1 MKVFKKP
8 SYTKLLVI
16 LFVIAQLGVIVW
28 YAANR
33 SSGNQLVVAEA
44 SQKIYVAVE
53 EDGKIAVV
61 NPDNQAVKYIDLSQ
75 TVNGMDTHYAPHN
88 VQVAPDGRTV
98 WVTGNVAGEHQ
109 HGSAPTKHLKKI
121 ASTLSPFQKVLAH
134 GDEEESMPAQG
145 SSSSDMTGPAQDEVI
160 VIDAAT
166 DKIIKRIGMGQGL
179 HLAHVALTLDSQFA
193 FVTAQEKDL
202 IFKIS
207 GSTYDVEQQYSVKV
221 SSGPHGLRV
230 TPDSSTV
237 YIANSTG
244 KSLGV
249 LDIASGSLSYIHLEG
264 QAVQTGVT
272 PDGKYVVAS
281 IYDTKSLAV
290 YSPATKKLSYVKL
303 PTESRGPIQMYP
315 TPDSRYVY
323 LADQGYYFDQPT
335 GSNVYKIDLAD
346 LKVVTTIKS
355 GQAPHGVVVSKDG
368 QRTYVTNL
376 LGGNVSIIDN
386 SKDMEISTVKVGG
399 QPNGISIWTKGA
411 GGTP

>member
-28 YAANR
+28 YATNR

-53 EDGKIAVV
+53 EDGKIAVI

-166 DKIIKRIGMGQGL
+166 DKIIKRIG
-179 HLAHVALTLDSQFA
+179 
-193 FVTAQEKDL
+193 
-202 IFKIS
+202 
-207 GSTYDVEQQYSVKV
+207 
-221 SSGPHGLRV
+221 
-230 TPDSSTV
+230 
-237 YIANSTG
+237 
-244 KSLGV
+244 
-249 LDIASGSLSYIHLEG
+249 
-264 QAVQTGVT
+264 
-272 PDGKYVVAS
+272 
-281 IYDTKSLAV
+281 
-290 YSPATKKLSYVKL
+290 
-303 PTESRGPIQMYP
+303 
-315 TPDSRYVY
+315 
-323 LADQGYYFDQPT
+323 
-335 GSNVYKIDLAD
+335 
-346 LKVVTTIKS
+346 
-355 GQAPHGVVVSKDG
+355 
-368 QRTYVTNL
+368 
-376 LGGNVSIIDN
+376 
-386 SKDMEISTVKVGG
+386 
-399 QPNGISIWTKGA
+399 
-411 GGTP
+411 

>member
-1 MKVFKKP
+1 MRFLKKL

-16 LFVIAQLGVIVW
+16 LYVVAQLGVIVW

-33 SSGNQLVVAEA
+33 LSSNEPLAVEA
-44 SQKIYVAVE
+44 SQKVYAAVE
-53 EDGKIAVV
+53 EDGKIAVI
-61 NPDNQAVKYIDLSQ
+61 NPENQAVKYIDLSQ
-75 TVNGMDTHYAPHN
+75 TVNGTDTHYAPHN

-98 WVTGNVAGEHQ
+98 WVTGNAAGEHQ
-109 HGSAPTKHLKKI
+109 HGTSPLNRLKNL
-121 ASTLSPFQKVLAH
+121 AGQLSLFKKVLAH
-134 GDEEESMPAQG
+134 GDEEAMPAQDD
-145 SSSSDMTGPAQDEVI
+145 SPMSASGPVQDEVI

-166 DKIIKRIGMGQGL
+166 DKIIKRIGLGQGL

-202 IFKIS
+202 IFKIN
-207 GSTYDVEQQYSVKV
+207 GSTYGVEQQYSVKAG
-221 SSGPHGLRV
+221 SGPHGLRV
-230 TPDSSTV
+230 APDSVAV

-249 LDIASGSLSYIHLEG
+249 LDIASGSLSYIPLEG

-272 PDGKYVVAS
+272 ADGKYVVAS
-281 IYDTKSLAV
+281 IYDTKSLAL

-303 PTESRGPIQMYP
+303 PTESNGPIQMYP

-335 GSNVYKIDLAD
+335 GSSVYKIDLTE
-346 LKVVTTIKS
+346 LKVVTTIET

-368 QRTYVTNL
+368 RRAYVTNL
-376 LGGNVSIIDN
+376 QDGNVSAIDT
-386 SKDMEISTVKVGG
+386 SRDIVVWSVKVGG
-399 QPNGISIWTKGA
+399 QPNGISIWTRGA

>member
-44 SQKIYVAVE
+44 SQKVYAAVE
-53 EDGKIAVV
+53 EDGKIAVI
-61 NPDNQAVKYIDLSQ
+61 NPENQAVKYIDLSQ
-75 TVNGMDTHYAPHN
+75 TVNGTDTHYAPHN

-98 WVTGNVAGEHQ
+98 WVTGNAAGEHQ
-109 HGSAPTKHLKKI
+109 HGTSPLNRLKNL
-121 ASTLSPFQKVLAH
+121 AGQLSLFKKVLAH
-134 GDEEESMPAQG
+134 GDEEAMPAQDD
-145 SSSSDMTGPAQDEVI
+145 SPMRASGPVQDEVI
-160 VIDAAT
+160 VIDAST
-166 DKIIKRIGMGQGL
+166 DKIIKRIGLGQGL

-202 IFKIS
+202 IFKIN
-207 GSTYDVEQQYSVKV
+207 GSTYGVEQQYSVKAG
-221 SSGPHGLRV
+221 SGPHGLRV
-230 TPDSSTV
+230 APDSVAV

-249 LDIASGSLSYIHLEG
+249 LDIASGSLSYIPLEG

-272 PDGKYVVAS
+272 ADGKYVVAS

-290 YSPATKKLSYVKL
+290 DSPAAKKLSYLNL
-303 PTESRGPIQMYP
+303 PAESKGPIQMYP

-323 LADQGYYFDQPT
+323 LADQGYYFNQPT
-335 GSNVYKIDLAD
+335 SSSVYKIDLVE
-346 LKVVTTIKS
+346 LKVVTTIKT
-355 GQAPHGVVVSKDG
+355 GQAPHGVAGSKDG
-368 QRTYVTNL
+368 RRAYVTNL
-376 LGGNVSIIDN
+376 QDGNVSAIDT
-386 SKDMEISTVKVGG
+386 SRDIVVWSVKVGA
-399 QPNGISIWTKGA
+399 QPNGISIWTEGA

>member
-61 NPDNQAVKYIDLSQ
+61 NSDNQAVKYIDLSQ

-98 WVTGNVAGEHQ
+98 WVTGNAAGEHQ
-109 HGSAPTKHLKKI
+109 HGSSLLPRLKNLAI
-121 ASTLSPFQKVLAH
+121 ELSPFKRVLAH
-134 GDEEESMPAQG
+134 GDEEAMPAQNE
-145 SSSSDMTGPAQDEVI
+145 SPMSASGPVQDEVI

-249 LDIASGSLSYIHLEG
+249 LDIASGSLLYISLEG

-272 PDGKYVVAS
+272 ADGKYVVAS
-281 IYDTKSLAV
+281 IYDTKSLAL
-290 YSPATKKLSYVKL
+290 YIPATKKLSYLKL
-303 PTESRGPIQMYP
+303 PTESKGPIQMYP

-335 GSNVYKIDLAD
+335 GSSVYKIDLAE

-368 QRTYVTNL
+368 RRSYVTNL
-376 LGGNVSIIDN
+376 LDGTVSSIDT
-386 SKDMEISTVKVGG
+386 SRDIVVWTVKVGG
-399 QPNGISIWTKGA
+399 QPNGISIWTEGA

>member
-109 HGSAPTKHLKKI
+109 HGS
-121 ASTLSPFQKVLAH
+121 SP
-134 GDEEESMPAQG
+134 
-145 SSSSDMTGPAQDEVI
+145 DMTGPAQDEVI

-244 KSLGV
+244 KSLAV
-249 LDIASGSLSYIHLEG
+249 LDIASGSLSYISLEG
-264 QAVQTGVT
+264 
-272 PDGKYVVAS
+272 
-281 IYDTKSLAV
+281 
-290 YSPATKKLSYVKL
+290 
-303 PTESRGPIQMYP
+303 
-315 TPDSRYVY
+315 
-323 LADQGYYFDQPT
+323 
-335 GSNVYKIDLAD
+335 
-346 LKVVTTIKS
+346 
-355 GQAPHGVVVSKDG
+355 H
-368 QRTYVTNL
+368 
-376 LGGNVSIIDN
+376 
-386 SKDMEISTVKVGG
+386 
-399 QPNGISIWTKGA
+399 
-411 GGTP
+411 

>member
-98 WVTGNVAGEHQ
+98 WVTGNAAGEHQ
-109 HGSAPTKHLKKI
+109 HGSSLLPRLKNLAI
-121 ASTLSPFQKVLAH
+121 ELSPFKRVLAH
-134 GDEEESMPAQG
+134 GDEEAMPAQNE
-145 SSSSDMTGPAQDEVI
+145 SPMSASGPVQDEVI

-249 LDIASGSLSYIHLEG
+249 LDIASGSLSYIPLEG

-303 PTESRGPIQMYP
+303 PAETKGPIQMYP

-323 LADQGYYFDQPT
+323 LADQGYYFDQPI

-376 LGGNVSIIDN
+376 LGGSVSIIDN